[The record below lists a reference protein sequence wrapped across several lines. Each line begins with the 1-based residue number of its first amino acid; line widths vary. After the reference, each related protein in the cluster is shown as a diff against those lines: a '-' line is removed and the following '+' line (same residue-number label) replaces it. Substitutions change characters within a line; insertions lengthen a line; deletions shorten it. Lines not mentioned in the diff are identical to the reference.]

1 MCLIQSKHAQIKFP
15 LSGFSTV
22 HLVSLFIVHLPF
34 ASIGTEHCSPYC
46 RAHHIRKETFLY
58 QVRCLQTFIESYASV
73 QIDNYEMMNYQTKGY
88 NGGGKKYHASVSEAW
103 YSGEHSCLPSS

>member
-1 MCLIQSKHAQIKFP
+1 MLDRKP
-15 LSGFSTV
+15 LELLQYGQKSC
-22 HLVSLFIVHLPF
+22 HLVPLFIVHLPF

-73 QIDNYEMMNYQTKGY
+73 QTDNYGMMKNYQTKGY
-88 NGGGKKYHASVSEAW
+88 NGGGKKYHASVSEA
-103 YSGEHSCLPSS
+103 SVV